1 MKHRKLLLILLVAG
15 FVSAVCIEQA
25 FSQQG
30 RRGRRGDQTDAQAQQ
45 GRRGDRTDAQTA
57 EQRAERMEQWRARA
71 AEQMRES
78 LGATEE
84 EWEVLSPLVEQ
95 VQTLSRQ
102 LRAGAMVAG
111 RWGRRRPG
119 AGDEDEADAPP
130 LTDIE
135 AAVQALREL
144 ADSDTATDEELQEAM
159 EALRT
164 AKAAVE
170 TELTAAQDALRD
182 AVTVRQEAQ
191 LVLMGLLD

>member
-1 MKHRKLLLILLVAG
+1 MTHRKLLLILLVAG
-15 FVSAVCIEQA
+15 LVSAVCIGQA
-25 FSQQG
+25 FSQEG
-30 RRGRRGDQTDAQAQQ
+30 RRD
-45 GRRGDRTDAQTA
+45 RRGDRTDAQTA

-71 AEQMRES
+71 AERMREG

-102 LRAGAMVAG
+102 LRAGAMAAGG
-111 RWGRRRPG
+111 RWGGPRPDSD
-119 AGDEDEADAPP
+119 DEDEADAPP

-135 AAVQALREL
+135 AAAQALREL
-144 ADSDTATDEELQEAM
+144 ADSDTATDEELEEAM

-182 AVTVRQEAQ
+182 EVTVRQEAQ